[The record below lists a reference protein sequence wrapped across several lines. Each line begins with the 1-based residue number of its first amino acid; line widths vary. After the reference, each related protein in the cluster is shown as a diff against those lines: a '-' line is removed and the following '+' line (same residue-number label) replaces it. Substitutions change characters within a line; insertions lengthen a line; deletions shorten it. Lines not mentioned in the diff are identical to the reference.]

1 MLKIFLI
8 RPGVTDF
15 DEQGRIKGTLDI
27 PLNENGTVQVAQT
40 IDDLATEEIDAIY
53 FSPCQCCEQ
62 TTQLLTKTRDLKAKS
77 LKGLTN
83 LNHGLWH
90 GKRIEEV
97 KQQQPKVYRQWQEH
111 PETVCPPEGERL
123 SEVTS
128 RVQTTLAKLMKKHK
142 DGVIAIV
149 VPEPLTSVILS
160 LLKESSLGDLW
171 QAECRGGG
179 WEAFHV
185 TPNGVVSNT
194 PNPVTTL
201 AGSQVSSDQ
210 ID

>member
-1 MLKIFLI
+1 MLKILLI

-27 PLNENGTVQVAQT
+27 PLNDHGTAQVART
-40 IDDLATEEIDAIY
+40 IDELVGEKIDAIY
-53 FSPCQCCEQ
+53 ISPCQCCQQ
-62 TTQLLTKTRDLKAKS
+62 TADLLAKSRDMKAKS
-77 LKGLTN
+77 LKGLKN

-111 PETVCPPEGERL
+111 PETVCPPEGEPL
-123 SEVTS
+123 SEVKQ
-128 RVQTTLAKLMKKHK
+128 RVGTALAKLIKKHK
-142 DGVIAIV
+142 DGVVALV

-160 LLKESSLGDLW
+160 QLNESKLGDLW

-179 WEAFHV
+179 WEAFQFAPGGFA
-185 TPNGVVSNT
+185 TAP
-194 PNPVTTL
+194 
-201 AGSQVSSDQ
+201 
-210 ID
+210 

>member
-1 MLKIFLI
+1 MGDKAMLKILLI

-27 PLNENGTVQVAQT
+27 PLNENGTAQVAQT
-40 IDDLATEEIDAIY
+40 IDELASQEIDAIY
-53 FSPCQCCEQ
+53 MSPCQCCEQ
-62 TTQLLTKTRDLKAKS
+62 TAELLTKSRDMKAKS
-77 LKGLTN
+77 LKGLKN

-123 SEVTS
+123 ADVKA
-128 RVQTTLAKLMKKHK
+128 RVETTLAKLIKKHK

-149 VPEPLTSVILS
+149 VPEPLTSVLMS
-160 LLKESSLGDLW
+160 LLKESTLGDLW
-171 QAECRGGG
+171 RAECQGGG
-179 WEAFHV
+179 WEAFQM
-185 TPNGVVSNT
+185 TPGGKAAVAQT
-194 PNPVTTL
+194 PIAT
-201 AGSQVSSDQ
+201 
-210 ID
+210 

>member
-1 MLKIFLI
+1 MLKILLI
-8 RPGVTDF
+8 RPGATDF

-27 PLNENGTVQVAQT
+27 PLNDKGTSQVAKT
-40 IDDLATEEIDAIY
+40 IDELAGEEIDAIY
-53 FSPCQCCEQ
+53 ISPCQCCEQ
-62 TTQLLTKTRDLKAKS
+62 TAELFTKSREIKVKS

-123 SEVTS
+123 SDVTI
-128 RVQTTLAKLMKKHK
+128 RVETALAKLMKKHK
-142 DGVIAIV
+142 DGVIALV
-149 VPEPLTSVILS
+149 VPEPLTSVIAS
-160 LLKESSLGDLW
+160 LLNESTLGDLW

-179 WEAFHV
+179 WEAFQL
-185 TPNGVVSNT
+185 TSGG
-194 PNPVTTL
+194 L
-201 AGSQVSSDQ
+201 ATAP
-210 ID
+210 